1 MADFGWQSTSDD
13 VLRGIDLTGK
23 RALVTG
29 VSAGLGIET
38 ARALAAHGAEVI
50 GTARDLQK
58 ARAATAAIHQ
68 AYGDRFSMVE
78 LDLASLASVAAAAD
92 ALRAAGKPLD
102 LVIAN
107 AGVMATPF
115 GRTRDGFETQFG
127 TNHLGH
133 FLLLNRLADLIPS
146 GGRVVCVSS
155 TGHQFADLDLTD
167 PNFERRLY
175 DPISAYGGAKT
186 AVNLFVV
193 EFDRRHKARGVRA
206 AAVHPGGILTEL
218 ARHMS
223 PELIERMIARVMAE
237 TDTSSAERGY
247 KSVAQGAATTLW
259 AGVTAPAEMV
269 GGRYCEDCA
278 VAKVAAKGAGVRPYS
293 VDPQRA
299 ALLWEQSEQLV
310 RNAQERNAQERNAQ
324 ETQIWRPT

>member
-1 MADFGWQSTSDD
+1 MTEFGWQSTSDE
-13 VLRGIDLTGK
+13 VLRGIDLTAK
-23 RALVTG
+23 RVLVTG
-29 VSAGLGIET
+29 VSAGLGVET

-58 ARAATAAIHQ
+58 ARAATAPIHK
-68 AYGDRFSMVE
+68 AYGERFSLVQ
-78 LDLASLASVAAAAD
+78 LDLASLASIRAATG
-92 ALRAAGKPLD
+92 ALREAGKPLD
-102 LVIAN
+102 LIIAN

-115 GRTRDGFETQFG
+115 GRTTDGFETQFG
-127 TNHLGH
+127 TNHIGH
-133 FLLLNRLADLIPS
+133 FLLVNQLADLIPA

-155 TGHQFADLDLTD
+155 VGHQFGDLDLTD
-167 PNFERRLY
+167 PNFEHRPY

-206 AAVHPGGILTEL
+206 VAVHPGGILTEL
-218 ARHMS
+218 ARHMTK
-223 PELIERMIARVMAE
+223 ELIERMIAQVMAQ
-237 TDTSSAERGY
+237 TDTSSAQRGY

-259 AGVTAPAEMV
+259 AAVTAPADVV

-293 VDPQRA
+293 IDPERA
-299 ALLWEQSEQLV
+299 KRLWAMSEELV
-310 RNAQERNAQERNAQ
+310 GRSQ
-324 ETQIWRPT
+324 T